1 MKHVSQFK
9 QNKNFFISGM
19 YNAAAA
25 SDVETGS
32 RSLNAGYLS
41 RVQYKLLF
49 KVFEST
55 TTAHTKD

>member
-1 MKHVSQFK
+1 
-9 QNKNFFISGM
+9 M